1 MTRAI
6 ATRSRTLNLRVATPF
21 QTTAAAAACLPSYHH
36 SHSHRPCSKPLH
48 QAPVFQE
55 TTLMVAHAKVG
66 AKTTTTSHSPV
77 EKLLQTRLAINM
89 PAAAA
94 AGLLALTPTLY
105 VK

>member
-1 MTRAI
+1 
-6 ATRSRTLNLRVATPF
+6 
-21 QTTAAAAACLPSYHH
+21 
-36 SHSHRPCSKPLH
+36 
-48 QAPVFQE
+48 
-55 TTLMVAHAKVG
+55 MVAHAKVG